1 MPAIASKSPAGA
13 DHRPVEP
20 RSELTYARSVDE
32 AAVRRALGE
41 LEEIEDLGGGGQGH
55 VWRIRQRGQDTVL
68 KVIPGAEDAERVRR
82 EVESLRTVSSP
93 RVMGYHDSTVIEDRG
108 QRWPAIRGEYV
119 PGGTVAD
126 ALQRNDR
133 PTVEQALE
141 CARAVLEGL
150 SAIHSHG
157 LVHRDIKPKNVAL
170 RDGHWEQPVVL
181 DLGLVR
187 DLDNSITR
195 YPEML
200 GTLPFMAP
208 EQLRLERA
216 VKRTDVFAVGGLL
229 MFILTGELPYIDSL
243 ADRGLDSDG
252 LRRAM
257 LARIEEPG
265 WPRWAQLQ
273 PELDED
279 VSELLAM
286 LVAIEAYQRPTV
298 ERSIDLIGEVL
309 AARAS

>member
-1 MPAIASKSPAGA
+1 MAM
-13 DHRPVEP
+13 
-20 RSELTYARSVDE
+20 DE
-32 AAVRRALGE
+32 AAVRRALGD
-41 LEEIEDLGGGGQGH
+41 LEDIEDLGGGGQGR
-55 VWRIRQRGQDTVL
+55 VWRVRQNGQDTVL

-82 EVESLRTVSSP
+82 EAESLRSINSP
-93 RVMGYHDSTVIEDRG
+93 WVMAYHDTTVVEDAG

-126 ALQRNDR
+126 ALRTNNR

-141 CARAVLEGL
+141 CTLGVLEGIT
-150 SAIHSHG
+150 AIHNHG
-157 LVHRDIKPKNVAL
+157 LVHRDIKPQNVAL
-170 RDGHWEQPVVL
+170 RKGAWDEPVVL

-216 VKRTDVFAVGGLL
+216 VKRTDVFAVGALL
-229 MFILTGELPYIDSL
+229 MFMLTGELPYIDSQ
-243 ADRGLDSDG
+243 ADQGLDSDG

-257 LARIEEPG
+257 LARTERAD

-273 PELDED
+273 AQLDPE
-279 VSELLAM
+279 VAQLLAH
-286 LVAIEAYQRPTV
+286 LVATEAYERPTV
-298 ERSIDLIGEVL
+298 ERSIELVNQVL
-309 AARAS
+309 AARKS

>member
-1 MPAIASKSPAGA
+1 M
-13 DHRPVEP
+13 
-20 RSELTYARSVDE
+20 DE

-41 LEEIEDLGGGGQGH
+41 LEEVEDLGGGGQGH
-55 VWRIRQRGQDTVL
+55 VWRVRQHGQDTVL

-82 EVESLRTVSSP
+82 EAESLRTINSP
-93 RVMGYHDSTVIEDRG
+93 RVMAYHDTTVIEDGG

-126 ALQRNDR
+126 GLQRNER

-141 CARAVLEGL
+141 CVRGVLEGV

-157 LVHRDIKPKNVAL
+157 LVHRDIKPQNVAL
-170 RDGHWEQPVVL
+170 RKGDWEQPVVL

-216 VKRTDVFAVGGLL
+216 VKRTDVFAVGALL
-229 MFILTGELPYIDSL
+229 MFILTRELPYIDSQ
-243 ADRGLDSDG
+243 ADQGLDSDG

-257 LARIEEPG
+257 LARSEQPD

-273 PELDED
+273 GQLDQD
-279 VSELLAM
+279 VAELLAL
-286 LVAIEAYQRPTV
+286 LVTTEAYERPTV
-298 ERSIDLIGEVL
+298 ERSIELIDEVL
-309 AARAS
+309 AARSS